1 MRLSKFFSTSVQ
13 SVLIIFRANFGCRKC
28 KNRIFFSLL
37 SGFSK
42 MSSHGP
48 LSAVYVVGW
57 VPFFVQGYTLHFLI
71 YFIIQHIKPLSLPNL
86 RKVIF
91 ESSQNTMK
99 LATNFWGSD
108 ITDFDNRIVIF
119 IKIECS
125 TFFSISIKNFSGNFE
140 LIKNQTWLI
149 SIKYCEDLYLN

>member
-1 MRLSKFFSTSVQ
+1 MRLLKFFSTSVQ

-71 YFIIQHIKPLSLPNL
+71 YFIIQHIKPLSLPSL

-91 ESSQNTMK
+91 ESSQNALK

-108 ITDFDNRIVIF
+108 ITAFDNWIVIF
-119 IKIECS
+119 IKNWMFYN
-125 TFFSISIKNFSGNFE
+125 FFNF
-140 LIKNQTWLI
+140 
-149 SIKYCEDLYLN
+149 D